1 MKKEKYNLLKKGLIY
16 DIIGMASLAVP
27 FIGPFLDIL
36 WAPYAAKKMMDMYPG
51 KKGKIASVI
60 TFIEE
65 IIPGTDIIP
74 SFTLMWIYTFVLNKE
89 DISEKD
95 SKIIEVEIVK

>member
-1 MKKEKYNLLKKGLIY
+1 MKSYKYKLLKKGIVY
-16 DIIGMASLAVP
+16 DLVGMASMAIP

-51 KKGKIASVI
+51 KKGKIASFI
-60 TFIEE
+60 TFVEE

-74 SFTLMWIYTFVLNKE
+74 SFTLMWLYTFVINKQE
-89 DISEKD
+89 VRDKEP
-95 SKIIEVEIVK
+95 KIIEVEVIK

>member
-1 MKKEKYNLLKKGLIY
+1 MKNEKYKLLKKGLIY
-16 DIIGMASLAVP
+16 DVIGMASLAIP
-27 FIGPFLDIL
+27 FIGPFLDLL

-51 KKGKIASVI
+51 KKGKIASAI

-74 SFTLMWIYTFVLNKE
+74 SFTLMWLYTFVINKE
-89 DISEKD
+89 GVTNKK
-95 SKIIEVEIVK
+95 SKVIEV